1 MVLCTDVLVKGDD
14 ADDADNSGFGHNSE
28 FSFSCSYIYL
38 LSYQN
43 YALIVHNFGNFIQI
57 FVHKI

>member
-38 LSYQN
+38 
-43 YALIVHNFGNFIQI
+43 VHNFGNFIQI